1 MAERRQQRS
10 GIVRR
15 SPWGLAVVALL
26 GLSGCLAADRG
37 WVREQLAPVQ
47 GRVAEVRDRVA
58 VVEQQ
63 FRGLAPKVDRILAEV
78 EQLASRQ
85 TDTAV
90 VTAPVEPS
98 PERRY
103 VVDGVFAVGTTALTP
118 AAQQAI
124 DAFVQQ
130 LPELR
135 ERQVVV
141 VGHTDLMGSDE
152 ANYLL
157 GQRRAAAV
165 AHYLLDAHGLD
176 PARVLVT
183 SAGGTR
189 PVADNATA
197 EGRQQ
202 NRRVEILVFHDQVR
216 LATEIQQR
224 QPPRK
229 RTVEVPPE
237 IQQRQPP
244 RKRTV
249 EVPPGATP
257 GVWPPE
263 IQQRQPPRKL
273 TEDQREQLVRTL
285 REVPKVPLA
294 VVSLQGDGESYTFAK
309 ELDELLNTAG
319 WATQGVSQQTMSGI
333 PPGLTFF
340 TNSGDAATFTR
351 AIRLK
356 DILHAVGIA
365 VHSRA
370 HERMPQGLLTL
381 VVGPQPR

>member
-1 MAERRQQRS
+1 MDAS

-47 GRVAEVRDRVA
+47 GRVAEVQGRVA

-63 FRGLAPKVDRILAEV
+63 FGGLAPKVDRILAQV

-85 TDTAV
+85 T
-90 VTAPVEPS
+90 EPS
-98 PERRY
+98 PEYRH
-103 VVDGVFAVGTTALTP
+103 VVDEVTFALGTTALTP

-130 LPELR
+130 VPELR
-135 ERQVVV
+135 EQQVVV
-141 VGHTDLMGSDE
+141 VGHTDRTGSDE

-165 AHYLLDAHGLD
+165 AHYLLDAHGFD

-183 SAGGTR
+183 SAGDTR

-202 NRRVEILVFHDQVR
+202 NRRVEILVSHGQVR
-216 LATEIQQR
+216 LPAEAQQR

-229 RTVEVPPE
+229 RTVEMPAE
-237 IQQRQPP
+237 AQQRQPP
-244 RKRTV
+244 RKLTV
-249 EVPPGATP
+249 EMPA
-257 GVWPPE
+257 E
-263 IQQRQPPRKL
+263 AQQRQPPRKL

-285 REVPKVPLA
+285 REIPKVPLA
-294 VVSLQGDGESYTFAK
+294 VISPLGDSEAYAFAK
-309 ELDELLNTAG
+309 EFDALFNTAG
-319 WATQGVSQQTMSGI
+319 WTTQGVSHQTVSGM
-333 PPGLTFF
+333 PPGLTFV
-340 TNSGDAATFTR
+340 TKSGDAATFTR
-351 AIRLK
+351 AVRLK
-356 DILHAVGIA
+356 DTFHAVGIA
-365 VHSRA
+365 AHSRA
-370 HERMPQGLLTL
+370 HERIPQGLLTL
-381 VVGPQPR
+381 VVGPEPR

>member
-1 MAERRQQRS
+1 MDVG

-15 SPWGLAVVALL
+15 SPWGLAALL

-37 WVREQLAPVQ
+37 WVREQLVPVQ
-47 GRVAEVRDRVA
+47 GQVAEVRVQVAETRNRVA

-63 FRGLAPKVDRILAEV
+63 FGGLAPKVDRILAQV

-85 TDTAV
+85 TEPA
-90 VTAPVEPS
+90 EPS
-98 PERRY
+98 PEHRL
-103 VVDGVFAVGTTALTP
+103 VVERATFAAGTTALTP

-130 LPELR
+130 VPELR

-141 VGHTDLMGSDE
+141 VGHTDRTGSAE
-152 ANYLL
+152 ANYQL

-165 AHYLLDAHGLD
+165 AYYLLGAHGLD

-183 SAGGTR
+183 SAGDSR

-202 NRRVEILVFHDQVR
+202 NRRVEILVSRDQVR
-216 LATEIQQR
+216 LPTEAQQR

-229 RTVEVPPE
+229 LTAELPTE
-237 IQQRQPP
+237 AQQRQPP
-244 RKRTV
+244 RKLTA
-249 EVPPGATP
+249 ELPTEA
-257 GVWPPE
+257 
-263 IQQRQPPRKL
+263 QQRQPPRKL

-285 REVPKVPLA
+285 REIPKVPLA
-294 VVSLQGDGESYTFAK
+294 VISPLGDGEPYAFAK
-309 ELDELLNTAG
+309 ELDALFSTAG
-319 WATQGVSQQTMSGI
+319 WATRGVSHQTVSGI
-333 PPGLTFF
+333 PPGLTLA

-351 AIRLK
+351 AVRLK
-356 DILHAVGIA
+356 DTFHAVGIA
-365 VHSRA
+365 AQSRA
-370 HERMPQGLLTL
+370 LERMPQGVLTL
-381 VVGPQPR
+381 IVGPQPR